1 MYRHILVAVDGSP
14 SSRAVTTHAYELA
27 AQLGASC
34 TVLHVL
40 DDVTVP
46 FVNYGMEPYVNVEA
60 INPELIEAQ
69 RTGAERMVA
78 DLARGAP
85 GDVEVSGAVVEA
97 GGRRIGQSITDEA
110 EARGADLVVV
120 GTHGHRGLSRVFVGS
135 VADAVVRSA
144 DVPVTVVRVRDEDDE
159 AGEA

>member
-1 MYRHILVAVDGSP
+1 MYRHILVAVDGS
-14 SSRAVTTHAYELA
+14 SASRSVTEHAYELA

-34 TVLHVL
+34 SVMHVL

-60 INPELIEAQ
+60 INPEIMEAQ
-69 RTGAERMVA
+69 RTGAERLVS
-78 DLARGAP
+78 DLARNAP
-85 GDVEVSGAVVEA
+85 DDVDVTAVVVEA
-97 GGRRIGQSITDEA
+97 AGRRIGETISEEA
-110 EARGADLVVV
+110 VSREADLIVV

-144 DVPVTVVRVRDEDDE
+144 VVPVTVVRVHDED
-159 AGEA
+159 